1 MATSAN
7 NLVLYS
13 DIYALFSSLNTARST
28 HGLSAVSA
36 PASLAQGTI
45 IKKEVPDTLKAYI
58 EASTD
63 SHVSSST
70 AATGVTLPSVGSLI
84 SPSIF
89 TRFSSV
95 INTIKN
101 TCHND
106 ANYGN
111 CFCFSCNDNSNNSG
125 HCSFSFGFG
134 ECNQS

>member
-1 MATSAN
+1 MAISTN
-7 NLVLYS
+7 NTTLYS
-13 DIYALFSSLNTARST
+13 DIYALFTSLNTARQKHSLAT
-28 HGLSAVSA
+28 ISA
-36 PASLAQGTI
+36 PASLVQGQLT
-45 IKKEVPDTLKAYI
+45 KTDVPSTLKSYI

-63 SHVSSST
+63 SHVR
-70 AATGVTLPSVGSLI
+70 AANVSTGVTIPSVGTLLA
-84 SPSIF
+84 PSIF

-95 INTIKN
+95 ITTINN